1 MKLLEI
7 ISADKKQYE
16 VYDTKTGNIAGGPYN
31 SLARANLA
39 VDRLDA
45 KYGGY
50 RYRYREITDKNKVS
64 EAVHK
69 LPLTEKDF
77 ENVKDLMSKPIPAIM
92 AHIYLN
98 EIIDDDELRDQ
109 IKSIEDVTPSRDVR
123 SLIFD
128 WIKRVMPDE
137 MYRFTDD
144 IPSMNQRKGLLSPI
158 HGYDPK
164 FYRGTNDP
172 ITGNAYGRR

>member
-1 MKLLEI
+1 
-7 ISADKKQYE
+7 
-16 VYDTKTGNIAGGPYN
+16 
-31 SLARANLA
+31 
-39 VDRLDA
+39 
-45 KYGGY
+45 
-50 RYRYREITDKNKVS
+50 
-64 EAVHK
+64 
-69 LPLTEKDF
+69 
-77 ENVKDLMSKPIPAIM
+77 M